1 MSYSKDELIQ
11 YRIKRAEES
20 LEEAKLL
27 ATDDHWNSVINRLY
41 YSCYYIISA
50 LLTKYGLS
58 AKTRNGVKILFNKH
72 FIKTA
77 KVDKSLGNLF
87 SELFNKRQEGDYLDF
102 LQFEQEQIQPLIS
115 KTETFL
121 TKIKKLT
128 LA

>member
-1 MSYSKDELIQ
+1 MNYSKNELIQ
-11 YRIKRAEES
+11 YRINRAEES

-27 ATDDHWNSVINRLY
+27 ANDEYWNSTINRLY
-41 YSCYYIISA
+41 YCCYYIISA
-50 LLTKYGLS
+50 LLVAHGLD
-58 AKTRNGVKILFNKH
+58 AKTHNGVKTLFNRH
-72 FIKTA
+72 FVKTGT
-77 KVDKSLGNLF
+77 VDKSLGTLF

-102 LQFEQEQIQPLIS
+102 IQFERDQIQPLIS